1 MSDLPLKDRDLT
13 PLSQA
18 PAPNWSQA
26 SSRCYLCS
34 AETGLVCELCAK
46 AVCELHAILQFES
59 GHVMCSTCD
68 ENELKEQIRAE
79 MQEEL
84 VSLGKDL
91 ETAKERLEEAEK
103 QGEAL
108 DKESAL
114 LRVETAQVISEERT
128 LEAELFAQ
136 IKSEE
141 AALQQLLQDLSTLQ
155 SSEQALH
162 VEAHKLTTA
171 LTEAEEDLTKLT
183 AERLNLQAR
192 RRDMAASQERVNK
205 QLLDTFPPGQLESIA
220 CDQCKRRLAASYQA
234 REPARR

>member
-26 SSRCYLCS
+26 SNRCYLCS

-46 AVCELHAILQFES
+46 AVCHLHAIPRMES
-59 GHVMCSTCD
+59 GRVMCSTCD

-84 VSLGKDL
+84 VTLGRDL
-91 ETAKERLEEAEK
+91 ETSKERLEEVER

-108 DKESAL
+108 DQESAQ
-114 LRVETAQVISEERT
+114 LRAETGQIIAAEKALELEFLAKIQAEET
-128 LEAELFAQ
+128 
-136 IKSEE
+136 
-141 AALQQLLQDLSTLQ
+141 ALQQLLQDLSTFQ
-155 SSEQALH
+155 SCEQALQA
-162 VEAHKLTTA
+162 EDQKLTSGC
-171 LTEAEEDLTKLT
+171 LEAEEDLSKVT
-183 AERLNLQAR
+183 AERHNLQVR
-192 RRDMAASQERVNK
+192 RKEMAGSLERVNK
-205 QLLDTFPPGQLESIA
+205 QLLDSFPASQLESIA

-234 REPARR
+234 REPSR